1 MEYRGFTTCRV
12 GVHVSCLARRV
23 QRTSRLYY
31 AGQMSRQLNAPV
43 RIAELAISGAS
54 VDASGRRHPHPAWRG
69 DRLALHVEWSCGCEE
84 GQSLLTTTQLPG
96 QA

>member
-54 VDASGRRHPHPAWRG
+54 VDASGRRH
-69 DRLALHVEWSCGCEE
+69 
-84 GQSLLTTTQLPG
+84 LTLPG
-96 QA
+96 GGTDSPYTWSGPVGARRDKAY